1 MQGSFNHYG
10 DWGDPLYLNGGS
22 RTGATTVA
30 NLMATPANGG
40 TLNVGGNFTSRLS
53 VYLIGGGAFTDYPYA
68 PGANSGNMYVEG
80 SCYVSDN
87 IYMNGGRAVGGT
99 AGNGGNFEAKG
110 HAGFTS
116 LECDGGQAA
125 ASILG
130 GDAGVAGTAGTVT
143 FRAGVSTEEI
153 SQLDGPFDA
162 GGSAPAS
169 DVNLF
174 LTGNCTIGTINMS
187 ARAGTYIRQDLGF
200 GNPVI
205 LKVNSLPTKN
215 TLNDIAGTATG
226 DVSGS
231 LNGLFITGTGG
242 TWYSIAGVLVP

>member
-1 MQGSFNHYG
+1 L
-10 DWGDPLYLNGGS
+10 D
-22 RTGATTVA
+22 
-30 NLMATPANGG
+30 
-40 TLNVGGNFTSRLS
+40 VGGNFTSR
-53 VYLIGGGAFTDYPYA
+53 VTVNLIAGGVFTDYPYA
-68 PGANSGNMYVEG
+68 PGGNAGNIYVEG

-87 IYMNGGRAVGGT
+87 IYMNGGRAVGGN

-125 ASILG
+125 ASVLG

-143 FRAGVSTEEI
+143 FRAGVSTGEI

-162 GGSAPAS
+162 GGSAPTN

-174 LTGNCTIGTINMS
+174 LTGNCTIGTIDMS
-187 ARAGTYIRQDLGF
+187 ARANTYIRQDPGF

-215 TLNDIAGTATG
+215 TLNDGAGTATG
-226 DVSGS
+226 DVSAS
-231 LNGLFITGTGG
+231 LNGLFIAGTGG
-242 TWYSIAGVLVP
+242 TWYSIPGVFVP